1 MELRQINKTN
11 NYKLFIVNEYQREYD
26 KKNLNNLEKDL
37 LQNGHFDLPIIVNK
51 QYVILDGH
59 HRYYLLEK
67 HNKEIEYYI
76 IDKDNN
82 YIKTLNE
89 KRNKNWGLYEIIKI
103 NADMGN
109 QTYQLL
115 LNKQKINNLSITNI
129 AQLYINNYSGKMY
142 EKISNGLLTN
152 NDIDIETGDEIIRIL
167 TTAKQEYKKNSID
180 VLKKYL
186 KDKIIN
192 ADELIRKIQ
201 ITNKDIKG
209 TSILE
214 VKSNIE
220 KIYNYKRKNS

>member
-103 NADMGN
+103 NADMEN